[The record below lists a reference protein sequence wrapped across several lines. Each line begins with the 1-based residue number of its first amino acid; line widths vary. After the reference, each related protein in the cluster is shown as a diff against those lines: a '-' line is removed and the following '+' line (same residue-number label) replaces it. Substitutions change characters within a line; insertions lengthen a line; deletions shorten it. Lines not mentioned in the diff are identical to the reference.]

1 MPIIFQNRDRL
12 LFKKFELIFEKW
24 LGLTFIPAWLKINFL
39 KFNQLDLAFFKA
51 GFFKSLAKLLS
62 RKFWIDQG
70 LMKSP
75 ISKGGDFW
83 SIALFKKRGRPDL
96 CRRYMH

>member
-39 KFNQLDLAFFKA
+39 KFNQLDLAFF
-51 GFFKSLAKLLS
+51 
-62 RKFWIDQG
+62 
-70 LMKSP
+70 
-75 ISKGGDFW
+75 
-83 SIALFKKRGRPDL
+83 
-96 CRRYMH
+96 